1 MPRFAPAAVVISGIL
16 AATGQAVAADPATQ
30 TGSAHDFSFELANG
44 LSLPM
49 KEYEGKVVL
58 VVNTATACGFSGQ
71 LSGLQELHE
80 RYADQGLVV
89 LGVPS
94 NDFGG
99 QEPRKDGEIA
109 AYCEAKYGATF
120 QMTAKT
126 SVRGDTAHPF
136 YQWAVEELGSLAR
149 PNWNF
154 HKYLVGPD
162 GSLVSWFGTP
172 AKPTSKA
179 VVAEIEKHLDQ
190 LPADQS
196 S

>member
-1 MPRFAPAAVVISGIL
+1 MPRFAS
-16 AATGQAVAADPATQ
+16 VAALLTGFLALTVNAIAADTASQ
-30 TGSAHDFSFELANG
+30 TGSAHEHSFELANG

-49 KEYEGKVVL
+49 KEFEGKLVL

-80 RYADQGLVV
+80 RYSGRGLVV

-99 QEPRKDGEIA
+99 QEPRKDGQIA
-109 AYCEAKYGATF
+109 AYCKAKYGATF

-126 SVRGDTAHPF
+126 SVRGKAAHPF
-136 YQWAVEELGSLAR
+136 YQWAVRELGFLAR

-154 HKYLVGPD
+154 HKYLIGPD
-162 GSLVSWFGTP
+162 GALVAWFATP
-172 AKPTSKA
+172 TSPTSKA
-179 VVAEIEKHLDQ
+179 VITEVEKHLDQ

-196 S
+196 L